1 MEYTVKNT
9 KDTARKYKDKNGRN
23 WQYLL
28 PRQYAK
34 LPKSEKRICGDMRKR
49 DSGSLERILR
59 MDTTDTSQVIGLY
72 EYRTEKRWNE
82 TIKGYIPAYYGEE
95 GHLCCVRIVDRSLV
109 KSILF
114 PLVLLGILAGLIM
127 AYLWY
132 EGRDEVPGLDE
143 TAVSYRID
151 GMVNTDPESTMIPML
166 SPIIVSASEGR
177 AQNVLINPDG
187 NGCYFIFSIVIDDTG
202 EVVYESGLVEP
213 GKAIVGFDLDTI
225 PAPGTYDVTVQVETR
240 DINDYEEELN
250 GGDVKTTL
258 TVNE

>member
-1 MEYTVKNT
+1 MEYTVRIIKE
-9 KDTARKYKDKNGRN
+9 TARIYKDKNGRS

-28 PRQYAK
+28 PKQYAK
-34 LPKSEKRICGDMRKR
+34 LPKSEKRICGDLRKK
-49 DSGSLERILR
+49 DSGSLERTLR
-59 MDTTDTSQVIGLY
+59 METADTSQVIGLH
-72 EYRTEKRWNE
+72 EYRARKSWNE
-82 TIKGYIPAYYGEE
+82 TIKGYIPASYGEE
-95 GHLCCVRIVDRSLV
+95 RQPCCVRIVDRSLV
-109 KSILF
+109 KSILL
-114 PLVLLGILAGLIM
+114 PLVLLGLMAGLIM

-143 TAVSYRID
+143 MAVSYRID

-166 SPIIVSASEGR
+166 SPITVSASDGR
-177 AQNVLINPDG
+177 AQNALINPEG
-187 NGCYFIFSIVIDDTG
+187 NGCYFIFSIVIDDTE

-225 PAPGTYDVTVQVETR
+225 PALGTYDVTVRVQTR
-240 DINDYEEELN
+240 DINDYEQELN